1 MKAFKFIW
9 YGIILGAV
17 FGGHMA
23 HASIADRAY
32 FFSYLSKS
40 FVSNP
45 SYKQEK
51 PFVIP
56 STLPEPAELAD
67 SMASK
72 INPDTFLRGAST
84 SEHQCSKRCTPE
96 ACSWSRFA
104 KEHNLPQPT
113 DAQYPMDLWK
123 HYRSYIDYAKDEMKL
138 NALRFS
144 VEWALVQPKDYTE
157 WDQEALDHYADMF
170 VYAIKKG
177 ITPLVCFHHYTD
189 PCWFVDRGGFTKD
202 ENVKLFVNFCNK
214 VYSAIMQAI
223 KNDQDACR
231 ALREMQPRKPL
242 WATYNAP
249 EGYAFKGYHQ
259 KQGPPADP
267 KQSNLRTVAQ
277 VLKNMLEAHVQMY
290 YALKD
295 TYADLNLDDDGIE
308 APAIGFLKNI
318 HQLDPAQQTWKQY
331 LAKPLTKT
339 VCTVA
344 DMIQNEAVFQFFTT
358 GTFKV
363 QIPFAVGVKHVNRR
377 AVGTLDF
384 IGLNYYSNR
393 HLYLTNTVEPSDPD
407 MLTDN
412 RNYCRYPQGIYR
424 AIVEMTQKLVE
435 PYKKKLNREL
445 PLYVTENGIAT
456 NDDEKRYRFYHEY
469 LYAMNRAVQDGY
481 KISGYLPWTFA
492 SNYEWP
498 SLENNNHREYGI
510 CAINAEDPSKL
521 IAKEGSR
528 SYLAFVER
536 MSEHSGKKRQHKVIH

>member
-96 ACSWSRFA
+96 ACSWSRYA

-123 HYRSYIDYAKDEMKL
+123 HYRSYIDYAKDVMKL

-144 VEWALVQPKDYTE
+144 IEWALVQPKD
-157 WDQEALDHYADMF
+157 
-170 VYAIKKG
+170 
-177 ITPLVCFHHYTD
+177 
-189 PCWFVDRGGFTKD
+189 
-202 ENVKLFVNFCNK
+202 
-214 VYSAIMQAI
+214 
-223 KNDQDACR
+223 
-231 ALREMQPRKPL
+231 
-242 WATYNAP
+242 
-249 EGYAFKGYHQ
+249 
-259 KQGPPADP
+259 
-267 KQSNLRTVAQ
+267 
-277 VLKNMLEAHVQMY
+277 
-290 YALKD
+290 
-295 TYADLNLDDDGIE
+295 
-308 APAIGFLKNI
+308 
-318 HQLDPAQQTWKQY
+318 
-331 LAKPLTKT
+331 
-339 VCTVA
+339 
-344 DMIQNEAVFQFFTT
+344 
-358 GTFKV
+358 
-363 QIPFAVGVKHVNRR
+363 
-377 AVGTLDF
+377 
-384 IGLNYYSNR
+384 
-393 HLYLTNTVEPSDPD
+393 
-407 MLTDN
+407 
-412 RNYCRYPQGIYR
+412 
-424 AIVEMTQKLVE
+424 
-435 PYKKKLNREL
+435 
-445 PLYVTENGIAT
+445 
-456 NDDEKRYRFYHEY
+456 
-469 LYAMNRAVQDGY
+469 QDGY
-481 KISGYLPWTFA
+481 KISGYLPWTLA

-536 MSEHSGKKRQHKVIH
+536 MAEHSDKKR